1 MSTLDLDDLH
11 RRYWTSILRFVRSR
25 LPDRDWPA
33 CEDIAAE
40 AFYRAVRAAPNF
52 TPQSEAHT
60 RSWLFTIAH
69 NLIRDRAR
77 SWAVCPE
84 AVPLEE
90 TWHADDGQAFEEAV
104 ETASAVLAAVDTAL
118 TDRQREVVTLR
129 FLQGCSTAETAAALG
144 FPTVDAVKKIQ
155 ARALVNL
162 RAELARAS

>member
-1 MSTLDLDDLH
+1 MPTLDLDDLH
-11 RRYWTSILRFVRSR
+11 RRYWPNVLRFVRSR
-25 LPDRDWPA
+25 LPDRDWPT

-52 TPQSEAHT
+52 VPQSEAHT
-60 RSWLFTIAH
+60 RGWLFTITH

-77 SWAVCPE
+77 SWKACPE

-90 TWHADDGQAFEEAV
+90 AWHADDGRAFEEAA

-118 TDRQREVVTLR
+118 TDRQRDVVTLR
-129 FLQGCSTAETAAALG
+129 FLQGCSNAETAAALG